1 MEPVERI
8 STREE
13 LKEWRRRLGLTQ
25 TGLAGLL
32 GVSRNAVARWE
43 WGRHPIPPWLHLALA
58 GIEAT
63 GAHLKLLG
71 EESAGEGGDAR

>member
-8 STREE
+8 STRDE

-25 TGLAGLL
+25 VGLARLL

-63 GAHLKLLG
+63 GAHLRLR
-71 EESAGEGGDAR
+71 GEGIRRRGG